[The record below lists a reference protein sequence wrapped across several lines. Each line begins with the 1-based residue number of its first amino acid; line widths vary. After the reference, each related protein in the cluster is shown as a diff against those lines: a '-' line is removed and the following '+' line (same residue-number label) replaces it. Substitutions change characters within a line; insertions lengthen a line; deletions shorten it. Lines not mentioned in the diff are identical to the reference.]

1 MKTLLTKIQD
11 TFPLP
16 EETVIPFREAE
27 ICYRAGAYRAALLFS
42 YIGWGL
48 TLRSRLLRAACP
60 AGIPLE
66 KWEKDIANLRRE
78 DEWDKK
84 VFDLT
89 QQKAPAPV
97 FLVSEDLRH
106 QVRYWKD
113 RRNDCAHFK
122 TNEIDHSHVESFWH
136 FIFSNLGK
144 FVPNGSAA
152 ALLNEIVLYFDPNFT
167 PPNAPLD
174 PLIERI
180 PHCVEREEL
189 SKFFNDMAA
198 ALPLSIFDQVHGI
211 NRVNRVFDAVI
222 RITDNNTV
230 NALRD
235 FLVNNED
242 YLVNLLRNFP
252 QHVILLDQNPELVR
266 CLWRKH
272 LFSSYHDDIDV
283 FAALL
288 RADLIPQ
295 GEIDEA
301 NTRVFPRLAVGGIPS
316 PAVQQILDQK
326 GFFAAFVKE
335 AFMDYFIED
344 FSWWNKHAK
353 SISWYIESYRIPVE
367 AVRAICSI
375 FAKPSNPS
383 GARNRLIE
391 LFRDNPAKRQEFEK
405 IAQQEQLT
413 LPEAIFGE

>member
-1 MKTLLTKIQD
+1 MKTLLTRIQD

-60 AGIPLE
+60 AGIPPEQWQKHL
-66 KWEKDIANLRRE
+66 ANLRRE
-78 DEWDKK
+78 EQWDHE

-89 QQKAPAPV
+89 QRQKPAPV

-122 TNEIDHSHVESFWH
+122 ANEIDHSHVESFWH
-136 FIFSNLGK
+136 FIFSNMGK

-152 ALLNEIVLYFDPNFT
+152 ALLNEIVLYFDRNFT

-174 PLIERI
+174 PIIERI

-189 SKFFNDMAA
+189 SNFFNDMAA
-198 ALPLSIFDQVHGI
+198 ALPLSIFDQVQCI
-211 NRVNRVFDAVI
+211 NRVFDAVI
-222 RITDNNTV
+222 RATNNITV
-230 NALRD
+230 NVLRD
-235 FLVNNED
+235 FLLKNEEF
-242 YLVNLLRNFP
+242 LVNLLRDFP
-252 QHVILLDQNPELVR
+252 QHVILLNHNPEIVR

-295 GEIDEA
+295 EEIDEA
-301 NTRVFPRLAVGGIPS
+301 NTQVFPRLAVGCILS
-316 PAVQQILDQK
+316 PAAQQTLDQK
-326 GFFAAFVKE
+326 GFFAKFIKKAFI
-335 AFMDYFIED
+335 DYDIED
-344 FSWWNKHAK
+344 FNWWNKHAR
-353 SISWYIESYRIPVE
+353 SISWYIELYPIPVE

-375 FAKPSNPS
+375 FVKPNNPWA
-383 GARNRLIE
+383 ARNRLTE
-391 LFRDNPAKRQEFEK
+391 LFKDNPNKRQEFEK
-405 IAQQEQLT
+405 IAQQDQLT

>member
-1 MKTLLTKIQD
+1 MKTLLTRIQD
-11 TFPLP
+11 TFSLP

-42 YIGWGL
+42 YVGWGL
-48 TLRSRLLRAACP
+48 TLRSRLLRAVCP
-60 AGIPLE
+60 AGIPPDQWQNHLA
-66 KWEKDIANLRRE
+66 KLRRE
-78 DEWDKK
+78 EQWDHE

-89 QQKAPAPV
+89 QRQKPAPV

-136 FIFSNLGK
+136 FIFSNIGK

-152 ALLNEIVLYFDPNFT
+152 ALLNEIVLYFDMNFT

-180 PHCVEREEL
+180 PHCVERDEL
-189 SKFFNDMAA
+189 TKFFED
-198 ALPLSIFDQVHGI
+198 LVEKLSSRSDTAH
-211 NRVNRVFDAVI
+211 VFDAVI
-222 RITDNNTV
+222 RVTNNYTV

-235 FLVNNED
+235 FLISHKQF
-242 YLVNLLRNFP
+242 LLLLRNFP

-266 CLWRKH
+266 SLWRKH
-272 LFSSYHDDIDV
+272 LVSSYHNALEV

-288 RADLIPQ
+288 RANMIPQ
-295 GEIDEA
+295 EEIAEA
-301 NTRVFPRLAVGGIPS
+301 NDKAVTELNGDIPS
-316 PAVQQILDQK
+316 PADKQTLDQY
-326 GFFAAFVKE
+326 GFFAVFSERAFK
-335 AFMDYFIED
+335 DGLLDD
-344 FSWWNKHAK
+344 FGWGNRNAK
-353 SISWYIESYRIPVE
+353 LVCWYIESYQIQVE
-367 AVRAICSI
+367 VVRSICSI
-375 FAKPSNPS
+375 FTQSTYPWK
-383 GARNRLIE
+383 ARHRLTE
-391 LFRDNPAKRQEFEK
+391 LFKDNPNKRQRFEE

-413 LPEAIFGE
+413 LPEKIFGEREDNTSTI

>member
-16 EETVIPFREAE
+16 EETVVPFREAE
-27 ICYRAGAYRAALLFS
+27 TCYRAGAYRAALLFS

-66 KWEKDIANLRRE
+66 QWQKHLANLRR
-78 DEWDKK
+78 DEQWDHE

-89 QQKAPAPV
+89 QRQKPAPV

-122 TNEIDHSHVESFWH
+122 ANEIDHSHVESFWN
-136 FIFSNLGK
+136 FIFSNMGK

-167 PPNAPLD
+167 PPNTPLD
-174 PLIERI
+174 PIIERI
-180 PHCVEREEL
+180 PHCVERDEL
-189 SKFFNDMAA
+189 SKFFEDLVEKISSSSDTA
-198 ALPLSIFDQVHGI
+198 
-211 NRVNRVFDAVI
+211 RVFDALI
-222 RITDNNTV
+222 RITNNYTVNTV
-230 NALRD
+230 RN
-235 FLVNNED
+235 FLVSHKHF
-242 YLVNLLRNFP
+242 LSLLRNFP

-272 LFSSYHDDIDV
+272 LFSRYHHNDLKV

-288 RADLIPQ
+288 RANMIPQ
-295 GEIDEA
+295 EEIAEA
-301 NTRVFPRLAVGGIPS
+301 NDKAVTELTGNIPS
-316 PAVQQILDQK
+316 LVDKQTLDQY
-326 GFFAAFVKE
+326 GFFAVFSERAFT
-335 AFMDYFIED
+335 DGLLDD
-344 FSWWNKHAK
+344 FGWGNINAK
-353 SISWYIESYRIPVE
+353 LVCWYLGSYPIPVE
-367 AVRAICSI
+367 AVRSICSI
-375 FAKPSNPS
+375 FTRTYFPRKACD
-383 GARNRLIE
+383 RLTE
-391 LFRDNPAKRQEFEK
+391 LFKDNLIKRHEFEK
-405 IAQQEQLT
+405 IAQQEQLA